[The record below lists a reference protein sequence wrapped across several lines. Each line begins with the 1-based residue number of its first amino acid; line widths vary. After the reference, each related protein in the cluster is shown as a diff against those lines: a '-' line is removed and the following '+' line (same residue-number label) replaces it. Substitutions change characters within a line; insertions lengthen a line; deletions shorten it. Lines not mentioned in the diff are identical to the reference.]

1 MQTSFHYFCTFNNV
15 SCLRSPAVSTA
26 GLLYNSGML
35 KYLVHTT
42 KGLEPIVAREMA
54 LISPSTQIL
63 DMCTK
68 RLLIADN
75 SDHFDIMQLRT
86 ADDVGIFIAEAL
98 ADTEEEVHATAVN
111 LVEQIDWER
120 IKDTIKTYR
129 EVADIFSLTI
139 SKFKSSITIEQFA
152 NDLSR
157 AIISKHGWQ
166 YEPED
171 HTHFDIRVTIEQKK
185 IMLSVR
191 IGRES
196 LFHRDYKK
204 ENYMGALRPSIAA
217 AMVFEATQGKGS
229 LRILDTFCG
238 SGTILAEAYIAGH
251 EVYGSDTDADA
262 ISITRM
268 VLSTLG
274 CKDAEGRVKQQ
285 DATKTTWQVGHFD
298 CAVSNLPWDSQISVE
313 SMATLYQKTLQ
324 EWQRIL
330 TQHGTIVVLLN
341 NPQLFIKHA
350 KNILGKHIAVTQYT
364 LGHLGQTPTLLI
376 CGRE

>member
-1 MQTSFHYFCTFNNV
+1 M
-15 SCLRSPAVSTA
+15 
-26 GLLYNSGML
+26 
-35 KYLVHTT
+35 
-42 KGLEPIVAREMA
+42 
-54 LISPSTQIL
+54 ISPSAQIL

-139 SKFKSSITIEQFA
+139 SKYKNPITTEHLT
-152 NDLSR
+152 NDLSS
-157 AIISKHGWQ
+157 AIISRYGWLYQ
-166 YEPED
+166 PED

-196 LFHRDYKK
+196 LFHRNYKK

-217 AMVFEATQGKGS
+217 AMVFEAIQGKRG
-229 LRILDTFCG
+229 LRIVDTFCG
-238 SGTILAEAYIAGH
+238 SGTILAEAYEAGH
-251 EVYGSDTDADA
+251 SVYGGDVDTDAVNIA
-262 ISITRM
+262 RT

-274 CKDAEGRVKQQ
+274 CTDAEERVKQQ
-285 DATKTTWQVGHFD
+285 DAGRTTWQTGNFD